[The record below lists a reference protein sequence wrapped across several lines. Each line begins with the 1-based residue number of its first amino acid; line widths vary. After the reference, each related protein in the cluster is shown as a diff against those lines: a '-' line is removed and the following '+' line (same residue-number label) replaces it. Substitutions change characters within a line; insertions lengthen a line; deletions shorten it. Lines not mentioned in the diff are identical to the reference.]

1 MTEGILLKT
10 SMMNQMKRCNLWMFA
25 AILFCGAIALSCSKN
40 DEETD
45 IPEETTYNYYV
56 RSTELM
62 YTSEDLSDL
71 GLSRTIEE
79 EYTAAILKV
88 SNGSTEQ
95 DNAVINSCDKVYE
108 SHKTKYAGKLSG
120 SVTIIKE
127 VSVNGQMKEKKNLK
141 EYKYNF

>member
-1 MTEGILLKT
+1 
-10 SMMNQMKRCNLWMFA
+10 MKKNLLWMFA
-25 AILFCGAIALSCSKN
+25 TILFCGAIALSCSKN

-71 GLSRTIEE
+71 GLGRTIEE

-120 SVTIIKE
+120 SVTIMKE

>member
-1 MTEGILLKT
+1 
-10 SMMNQMKRCNLWMFA
+10 MKKNLFWIFA
-25 AILFCGAIALSCSKN
+25 TIFLCGAIALSCSKN